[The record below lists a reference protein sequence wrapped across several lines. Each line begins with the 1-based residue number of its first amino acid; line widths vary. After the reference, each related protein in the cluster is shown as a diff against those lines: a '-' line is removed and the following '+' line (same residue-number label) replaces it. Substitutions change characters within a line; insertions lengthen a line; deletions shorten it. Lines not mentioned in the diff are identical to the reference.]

1 MFRRIQKKTFLL
13 GCGFLIIF
21 FLYFVRKWM
30 NAQCS
35 ESAIRSKIQ
44 SLCEKYE
51 KGEGGGDSCSHF
63 CGERPI
69 ISFDEC
75 FYLHQGKEIVF
86 SAKHGIL
93 REKVIVK
100 SLRMELNDEN
110 TFKST
115 YRLEEYPTFS
125 EYESMIRTFIRDNY
139 NLQIQSL
146 EEIWNDSDGVNSSLT
161 PHQMEIVWSLVND
174 NEYVLVKF
182 FSSHGI
188 FPELMGTCGSFFIVE
203 KLNPIPYPSVFP
215 QKIKFDDFVD
225 RIKIASS
232 LLEALDKLSKVH
244 SEPLYLCDVKKEHF
258 GISFMTGGVKFLDLD
273 SVFTKTILDRSIGDG
288 SDCVKDK
295 DCRFFDCTG
304 KCGHHKKCVTGV
316 VNNNFNIVC
325 DKIFRDY
332 NFAFRGLLTKS
343 KHSSKKIKRI
353 LNHCH
358 YSNESL
364 VLPQL
369 QKAFYEVLTFSM
381 KKYEL

>member
-273 SVFTKTILDRSIGDG
+273 SVFTKTIL
-288 SDCVKDK
+288 V
-295 DCRFFDCTG
+295 
-304 KCGHHKKCVTGV
+304 
-316 VNNNFNIVC
+316 
-325 DKIFRDY
+325 
-332 NFAFRGLLTKS
+332 
-343 KHSSKKIKRI
+343 
-353 LNHCH
+353 
-358 YSNESL
+358 
-364 VLPQL
+364 
-369 QKAFYEVLTFSM
+369 
-381 KKYEL
+381 